1 MKKNG
6 FTLIELMIVVVVISV
21 ISAIAY
27 PSYTSYT
34 QKKDLA
40 VAKQTTLQLASELE
54 KFKNKNFSYKGFSAA
69 YLYNG
74 FNGATG
80 LMYLPVGS
88 NATNALFRLSIKD
101 LNTNLP
107 LTSNNTA
114 VTGQNWAIIVER
126 MPLTGSLKQPQNYDL
141 LMTSRGVKC
150 MTRTASIVKDLV
162 NCGANNENW

>member
-6 FTLIELMIVVVVISV
+6 FTLIELMIVVMVISV

-74 FNGATG
+74 FNGTAG

-107 LTSNNTA
+107 LTSNNTV
-114 VTGQNWAIIVER
+114 VTGQNWVIIVER
-126 MPLTGSLKQPQNYDL
+126 MPLTGTQKQPKNYDL
-141 LMTSRGVKC
+141 LLTSNGVKC
-150 MTRTASIVKDLV
+150 MTRTANIVQKLTD
-162 NCGANNENW
+162 CGVDHENW